1 MNKQQKDQEKIE
13 EKNYKYLKFDC
24 EMRSKAA
31 EIAMSLP
38 TSKNAKSL
46 LDNSRKIS
54 NYIFNIGDALKEKK

>member
-1 MNKQQKDQEKIE
+1 
-13 EKNYKYLKFDC
+13 
-24 EMRSKAA
+24 MRSKAV